1 MRLDVQNYRPEK
13 IIFARAVKLQS
24 FRKLGR
30 ETGVVCGVRDQGFGF
45 VRSNVRDFN
54 IFFRL
59 SEVLGERGTPVKEGD
74 ISVGSCLSFDV
85 VEETRGVPSP
95 KMRAIRVQLL
105 SPDSA
110 SSASSHMPS
119 LEGLSMDGD
128 SHSHSQSPAG
138 GRGAPASELEQ
149 VGGGGLT
156 LLQAE
161 VKGIIVSVAKRD
173 APGIIRASS
182 IGDLGCIGEN
192 QGNQEL
198 YEAIKEFRDCK
209 EIEEVILENVSSG
222 LRKEY
227 HSVLSEKVKE
237 KRKIMMIIVERSYV
251 VLF

>member
-1 MRLDVQNYRPEK
+1 VQNYRPEK

-59 SEVLGERGTPVKEGD
+59 SEVLGERGMPVKEGD
-74 ISVGSCLSFDV
+74 ICVGSCLSFDV

-105 SPDSA
+105 PSDSA
-110 SSASSHMPS
+110 SSGSSHMPS
-119 LEGLSMDGD
+119 SEGLHMDGD
-128 SHSHSQSPAG
+128 SHSPAG

-149 VGGGGLT
+149 QGGGGLT

-182 IGDLGCIGEN
+182 IGDLGCNGES

-227 HSVLSEKVKE
+227 HSVLSEKVK
-237 KRKIMMIIVERSYV
+237 RINDY
-251 VLF
+251 

>member
-110 SSASSHMPS
+110 SSVSSHMPS
-119 LEGLSMDGD
+119 LEGLNMDGD
-128 SHSHSQSPAG
+128 SSHSHSNSPAG

-182 IGDLGCIGEN
+182 IGDFGCIGES

-227 HSVLSEKVKE
+227 HSVLSEKVRKE
-237 KRKIMMIIVERSYV
+237 KGKQGLFSLERSD
-251 VLF
+251 